1 MCAFHP
7 ASLNGD
13 IYTILPSS
21 APVLMLLVQYC
32 SVSYRIYSHF
42 LVFSTTALL
51 LFQDPVQN
59 LILHLVIMP
68 LSVLQAATVPQ
79 FLLVFDDLDILEDKV
94 CLLCRK
100 NTLIWACLVFSPEWT
115 EVMDLGAEYHQHDT
129 HFLISGSHGII
140 VSLCW

>member
-7 ASLNGD
+7 ASLSGD

-42 LVFSTTALL
+42 LVFSTTVLL
-51 LFQDPVQN
+51 VFQDPVQN

-100 NTLIWACLVFSPEWT
+100 TLSFGLVWCSLLNGLRLWIWGRNTISMILIF
-115 EVMDLGAEYHQHDT
+115 
-129 HFLISGSHGII
+129 
-140 VSLCW
+140 